1 MSYQQADLYR
11 VAKCPTLVCKHMVDI
26 ERQFHAYDA
35 IAHKAV
41 DYNNDQVRKEGIA
54 LRGKYANPIVSLM
67 DDIDSLRKM
76 MIRIIQVQRQQINK
90 YWKSIRDGRKTVK
103 RGAPAS
109 LESVTMETMIQM
121 SLRVI
126 QDMKDAIPSLIQPVV
141 AQIHSKI
148 CTLHQRMLFFKQYT
162 ESFGPDDC
170 RCDCPPCCAGQCY
183 ECHEGNCCR
192 PCQCNSVGV
201 GISCHACHQGAH
213 EQCLC
218 NCALR
223 RMTRDTTQ

>member
-1 MSYQQADLYR
+1 MAQSKANLANLCV
-11 VAKCPTLVCKHMVDI
+11 VAKCPTLIRNHMADI
-26 ERQFHAYDA
+26 ERQFHVYDA
-35 IAHKAV
+35 IAHKAI
-41 DYNNDQVRKEGIA
+41 DHHTNWVRKECIA
-54 LRGKYANPIVSLM
+54 LRGKYANPIVSLI
-67 DDIDSLRKM
+67 DEIDILRKM
-76 MIRIIQVQRQQINK
+76 MIRIIQVQHQQINK

-126 QDMKDAIPSLIQPVV
+126 QDMKDAIPSLIQPLVS
-141 AQIHSKI
+141 QIHSKL
-148 CTLHQRMLFFKQYT
+148 CTLHQLMLLFKQYT
-162 ESFGPDDC
+162 ESDRCTFGPDDC
-170 RCDCPPCCAGQCY
+170 RCDCPPCVHGQCY

-192 PCQCNSVGV
+192 PCQCNRV

-218 NCALR
+218 NC
-223 RMTRDTTQ
+223 TE

>member
-1 MSYQQADLYR
+1 MSYQQVDLCH
-11 VAKCPTLVCKHMVDI
+11 VAKCPALVRNHMADV

-35 IAHKAV
+35 IVHKAI
-41 DYNNDQVRKEGIA
+41 DYTNVQVRKEGIA

-67 DDIDSLRKM
+67 DEIDSLRKM

-90 YWKSIRDGRKTVK
+90 YLKSIRDGRKTVK

-126 QDMKDAIPSLIQPVV
+126 QDMKDAIPLLIQPVV
-141 AQIHSKI
+141 AQIRSKL
-148 CTLHQRMLFFKQYT
+148 CSLHERMLLFKQYT
-162 ESFGPDDC
+162 ESFGP
-170 RCDCPPCCAGQCY
+170 CP
-183 ECHEGNCCR
+183 R
-192 PCQCNSVGV
+192 RTCQCNSV

-213 EQCLC
+213 EQCPC
-218 NCALR
+218 NC
-223 RMTRDTTQ
+223 TE